1 MVKTASVVIPTYN
14 RPKVLMQSIKTVLN
28 QTYKGNIEII
38 IVDDSKESLK
48 KKIDEEFAKTLNKNR
63 EIHYIHNAKKEGAPK
78 ARNLGIR
85 KAKGEYLAFL
95 DDDDIWVP
103 EKIEKQVKIM
113 EKNKEVALVICHS
126 LDKRFGDERIN
137 KPPENITH
145 EMILKSFNLSS
156 TSSYLIRKNI
166 LKEIG
171 GFDISLPSAQEYD
184 LAIRISKNHQVYC
197 VPEMLMIQNATE
209 GQISEDWNRK
219 IKGLISIYHKHGH
232 DYNSISIIGGV
243 MNCIKFVGMLAL
255 FSMGFLIGNKIYRVI
270 EFYHMISLKTLFGGD
285 KHIKKQ

>member
-1 MVKTASVVIPTYN
+1 MTKKVSVVIPTYN

-28 QTYKGNIEII
+28 QTYKGEIELI
-38 IVDDSKESLK
+38 IVDDSKKSLK
-48 KKIDEEFAKTLNKNR
+48 QEIDKEFKKNLDKNR
-63 EIHYIHNAKKEGAPK
+63 KINYIHNAKKEGAPK
-78 ARNLGIR
+78 ARNLGIQ

-95 DDDDIWVP
+95 DDDDIWIP

-113 EKNKEVALVICHS
+113 EKNKEIALVICHS

-145 EMILKSFNLSS
+145 EMVLKSFNLSS
-156 TSSYLIRKNI
+156 TSSYLVRKDT
-166 LKEIG
+166 LEKIG
-171 GFDISLPSAQEYD
+171 SFDISLPSAQEYD

-197 VPEMLMIQNATE
+197 VPEMLMIQNATK

-232 DYNSISIIGGV
+232 DYNSISIIDGV
-243 MNCIKFVGMLAL
+243 MNRIKFVGMLAL
-255 FSMGFLIGNKIYRVI
+255 FSMGFLIGNKIYRI
-270 EFYHMISLKTLFGGD
+270 IIP
-285 KHIKKQ
+285 IKSRYEEG